1 MQEYLKLL
9 KKNILLI
16 VIAFIILI
24 VIFIFSIKI
33 GEGNYSFLSIIDAF
47 FNKND
52 EYFIIY
58 EIRIP
63 RSLAAV
69 TVGASLGIAGLV
81 MQYILKNPLASPFT
95 LGISHGALF
104 GASLSIVLFN
114 SSSLIVFAFSGALVV
129 TLMILFLS
137 RLRGFTPAVLILSGV
152 AISALFGS
160 GSMFLQYFA
169 DDIELSNIIS
179 WSFGD
184 LSKAEYGNVL
194 IVGAVLTVCL
204 IYFYLKKWDFNAL
217 DIVESENVGV
227 NVKKLRITSLMLAT
241 VLSAVSVAYFGIIG
255 FIGLIAPHF
264 ARLISGDFRFL
275 LPLSAIIGGGL
286 LLLSDI
292 ASRVLLDPI
301 ELPVGI
307 LTSFIGAPL
316 FLVLLIKIYRK

>member
-1 MQEYLKLL
+1 LQEYLKILNR
-9 KKNILLI
+9 NIFF
-16 VIAFIILI
+16 VFAAFIILCLL
-24 VIFIFSIKI
+24 F
-33 GEGNYSFLSIIDAF
+33 FLSVKTGQESYSLKSIINAF
-47 FNKND
+47 YAKNS

-69 TVGASLGIAGLV
+69 LVGASLGVSGLV
-81 MQYILKNPLASPFT
+81 LQYVLKNPLASPFT

-104 GASLSIVLFN
+104 GASVSIVFYHALYLPF
-114 SSSLIVFAFSGALVV
+114 FAFAGANFV
-129 TLMILFLS
+129 TFIILALS

-169 DDIELSNIIS
+169 DDLELSNIIN

-184 LSKAEYGNVL
+184 LSRAQYISVL
-194 IVGAVLTVCL
+194 VLTAVFIFSF
-204 IYFYLKKWDFNAL
+204 IYFYFKKWDFNAL

-227 NVKKLRITSLMLAT
+227 NVKKLTIISLLIAT
-241 VLSAVSVAYFGIIG
+241 FLSAVSVAYFGIIG

-264 ARLISGDFRFL
+264 ARLVSGDFRFL
-275 LPLSAIIGGGL
+275 LPLSAVTGAGL
-286 LLLSDI
+286 LLVSDML
-292 ASRVLLDPI
+292 SRVLLFPI

-316 FLVLLIKIYRK
+316 FLILLIKLYRK

>member
-1 MQEYLKLL
+1 MNEYIKLL
-9 KKNILLI
+9 QKNIFLTLF
-16 VIAFIILI
+16 AFIVLT
-24 VIFIFSIKI
+24 VIFIFSVKT
-33 GEGNYSFLSIIDAF
+33 GEGNYTFSSIIDAF

-69 TVGASLGIAGLV
+69 FVGASLGVAGLV

-104 GASLSIVLFN
+104 GASLSIVFFH
-114 SSSLIVFAFSGALVV
+114 SLYLALFAFIGANVV
-129 TLMILFLS
+129 TFMILMLS
-137 RLRGFTPAVLILSGV
+137 RLRGFTPEVLILCGV

-169 DDIELSNIIS
+169 DDLELSNIIN

-184 LSKAEYGNVL
+184 LSKAEYFSIGVL
-194 IVGAVLTVCL
+194 FAVFTLGF
-204 IYFYLKKWDFNAL
+204 IYFYMKKWDFNAL

-227 NVKKLRITSLMLAT
+227 NVRRLRLVSLLIAT
-241 VLSAVSVAYFGIIG
+241 LLSAVSVAYFGIIG

-264 ARLISGDFRFL
+264 ARLLSGDFRFL
-275 LPLSAIIGGGL
+275 LPLSAIIGAAL

-292 ASRVLLDPI
+292 ASRVLLSPV

-316 FLVLLIKIYRK
+316 FLILLIKIYRK

>member
-16 VIAFIILI
+16 IIAFIILI

-69 TVGASLGIAGLV
+69 MVGASLGIAGLV

-114 SSSLIVFAFSGALVV
+114 SSSLVVFAFSGALVV

-292 ASRVLLDPI
+292 ASRVILDPI

>member
-69 TVGASLGIAGLV
+69 TVGASLGIVGLV

-114 SSSLIVFAFSGALVV
+114 SSSLVVFAFSGALVV

-184 LSKAEYGNVL
+184 LSKAEFDNVM

>member
-1 MQEYLKLL
+1 LQEYLKLL

-114 SSSLIVFAFSGALVV
+114 SSSLVVFAFSGALVV

>member
-114 SSSLIVFAFSGALVV
+114 SSSLVVFAFSGALVV

>member
-1 MQEYLKLL
+1 MQDYIKLL
-9 KKNILLI
+9 QKNIFLTLF
-16 VIAFIILI
+16 AFIVLI
-24 VIFIFSIKI
+24 VIFILSVKT
-33 GEGNYSFLSIIDAF
+33 GEGNYTFFSIIDAF

-69 TVGASLGIAGLV
+69 FVGASLGVAGLV

-104 GASLSIVLFN
+104 GASLSIVFFN
-114 SSSLIVFAFSGALVV
+114 SLYLALFAFIGANVV
-129 TLMILFLS
+129 TFMILTLS
-137 RLRGFTPAVLILSGV
+137 RLRGFTPEVLILSGV

-169 DDIELSNIIS
+169 DDLELSNIIN

-184 LSKAEYGNVL
+184 LSKAEYFSIGVL
-194 IVGAVLTVCL
+194 FTVFIL
-204 IYFYLKKWDFNAL
+204 AFIYFYIKKWDFNAL

-227 NVKKLRITSLMLAT
+227 NVRRLRLVSLLIAT
-241 VLSAVSVAYFGIIG
+241 LLSAVSVAYFGIIG

-264 ARLISGDFRFL
+264 ARLLSGDFRFL
-275 LPLSAIIGGGL
+275 LPLSAIIGAGL

-292 ASRVLLDPI
+292 ASRILLSPV

-316 FLVLLIKIYRK
+316 FLILLIKIYRK

>member
-1 MQEYLKLL
+1 LQEYLKNLN
-9 KKNILLI
+9 KNIFFTFFLFFLLI
-16 VIAFIILI
+16 TIFII
-24 VIFIFSIKI
+24 SIKI
-33 GEGNYSFLSIIDAF
+33 GESEYSIKSIIKAF
-47 FNKND
+47 FSKNS
-52 EYFIIY
+52 EYFVIY
-58 EIRIP
+58 EIRLP
-63 RSLAAV
+63 RSMAAV
-69 TVGASLGIAGLV
+69 LVGATLGISGLT

-104 GASLSIVLFN
+104 GASVG
-114 SSSLIVFAFSGALVV
+114 IVFFNALYLPLFAFLGANIV
-129 TLMILFLS
+129 TIMILFLS
-137 RLRGFTPAVLILSGV
+137 RLRGFSPEVLILSGV

-169 DDIELSNIIS
+169 NDLQLSNIIN

-184 LSKAEYGNVL
+184 LSKAEFSNVL
-194 IVGAVLTVCL
+194 ILLFVLL
-204 IYFYLKKWDFNAL
+204 FSFLYFYFKKWDFNAL

-227 NVKKLRITSLMLAT
+227 NVKKLTLFSLLMAT
-241 VLSAVSVAYFGIIG
+241 LLSAISVAFFGIIG

-292 ASRVLLDPI
+292 ASRILLSPI

-316 FLVLLIKIYRK
+316 FLILLIKLYRK

>member
-1 MQEYLKLL
+1 LQEYIKLL
-9 KKNILLI
+9 QKNIFLTLF
-16 VIAFIILI
+16 AFIVLM
-24 VIFIFSIKI
+24 VIFIFSVKI
-33 GEGNYSFLSIIDAF
+33 GECNVTVKSIIDAF

-63 RSLAAV
+63 RSLAAMF
-69 TVGASLGIAGLV
+69 VGASLGVAGLV

-104 GASLSIVLFN
+104 GASLSIVFFN
-114 SSSLIVFAFSGALVV
+114 SLYLALFAFIGANVV
-129 TLMILFLS
+129 TFMILFLS
-137 RLRGFTPAVLILSGV
+137 RLRGFTPEVLILSGV

-169 DDIELSNIIS
+169 DDLELSNIIN

-184 LSKAEYGNVL
+184 LSKAEYFSIGVL
-194 IVGAVLTVCL
+194 FTVFTL
-204 IYFYLKKWDFNAL
+204 GFIYFYIKKWDFNAL

-227 NVKKLRITSLMLAT
+227 NVRRLRLISLLIAT
-241 VLSAVSVAYFGIIG
+241 LLSAVSVAYFGIIG

-264 ARLISGDFRFL
+264 ARLLSGDFRFL
-275 LPLSAIIGGGL
+275 LPLSAIIGAGL

-292 ASRVLLDPI
+292 ASRILLSPV

-316 FLVLLIKIYRK
+316 FLILLIKIYRK

>member
-1 MQEYLKLL
+1 LQDYIKLL
-9 KKNILLI
+9 QKNIFLTLF
-16 VIAFIILI
+16 AFIVLI
-24 VIFIFSIKI
+24 VIFILSVKT
-33 GEGNYSFLSIIDAF
+33 GEGNYTFSSIIDAF

-69 TVGASLGIAGLV
+69 FVGASLGVAGLV

-104 GASLSIVLFN
+104 GASLSIVFFN
-114 SSSLIVFAFSGALVV
+114 SLYLALFAFIGANVV
-129 TLMILFLS
+129 TFMILTLS
-137 RLRGFTPAVLILSGV
+137 RLRGFTPEVLILSGV

-169 DDIELSNIIS
+169 DDLELSNIIN

-184 LSKAEYGNVL
+184 LSKAEYFSIGVL
-194 IVGAVLTVCL
+194 FTVFIL
-204 IYFYLKKWDFNAL
+204 AFIYFYIKKWDFNAL

-227 NVKKLRITSLMLAT
+227 NVRRLRLVSLLIAT
-241 VLSAVSVAYFGIIG
+241 LLSAVSVAYFGIIG

-264 ARLISGDFRFL
+264 ARLLSGDFRFL
-275 LPLSAIIGGGL
+275 LPLSAIIGAGL

-292 ASRVLLDPI
+292 ASRILLSPV

-316 FLVLLIKIYRK
+316 FLILLIKIYRK

>member
-1 MQEYLKLL
+1 MEEYVKRL
-9 KKNILLI
+9 KKNIIL
-16 VIAFIILI
+16 VIGL
-24 VIFIFSIKI
+24 IFILFLLFLFSVKT
-33 GEGNYSFLSIIDAF
+33 GDMNYSLAQIIHSF
-47 FNKND
+47 YVKNND
-52 EYFIIY
+52 FFIIY

-69 TVGASLGIAGLV
+69 AVGASLGIAGLV

-114 SSSLIVFAFSGALVV
+114 SSNLVVFAFLGALSV

-184 LSKAEYGNVL
+184 LSKAEYTNIL
-194 IVGAVLTVCL
+194 IVSAVFIICF

-227 NVKKLRITSLMLAT
+227 NVKKLRIIALLLAT
-241 VLSAVSVAYFGIIG
+241 MLSAVSVAYFGIIG

-275 LPLSAIIGGGL
+275 LPFSAIIGGGL

-292 ASRVLLDPI
+292 GSRMLLNPI

>member
-1 MQEYLKLL
+1 MQDYIKLL
-9 KKNILLI
+9 QKNIFLTLF
-16 VIAFIILI
+16 AFIVLI
-24 VIFIFSIKI
+24 VIFILSVKT
-33 GEGNYSFLSIIDAF
+33 GEGNYTFSSIIDAF

-69 TVGASLGIAGLV
+69 FVGASLGVAGLV

-104 GASLSIVLFN
+104 GASLSIVFFN
-114 SSSLIVFAFSGALVV
+114 SLYLALFAFIGANVV
-129 TLMILFLS
+129 TFMILTLS
-137 RLRGFTPAVLILSGV
+137 RLRGFTPEVLILSGV

-169 DDIELSNIIS
+169 DDLELSNIIN

-184 LSKAEYGNVL
+184 LSKAEYFSIGVL
-194 IVGAVLTVCL
+194 FTVFIL
-204 IYFYLKKWDFNAL
+204 AFIYFYIKKWDFNAL

-227 NVKKLRITSLMLAT
+227 NVRRLRLVSLLIAT
-241 VLSAVSVAYFGIIG
+241 LLSAVSVAYFGIIG

-264 ARLISGDFRFL
+264 ARLLSGDFRFL
-275 LPLSAIIGGGL
+275 LPLSAIIGAGL

-292 ASRVLLDPI
+292 ASRILLSPV

-316 FLVLLIKIYRK
+316 FLILLIKIYRK

>member
-1 MQEYLKLL
+1 LQEYLKLL

-69 TVGASLGIAGLV
+69 TVGASLGIVGLV

-114 SSSLIVFAFSGALVV
+114 SSSLVVFAFSGALVV

-184 LSKAEYGNVL
+184 LSKAEFDNVM